1 MAAKKKTPARKKTA
15 ARSRT
20 TNTRKAAR
28 KKTAVARKNPART
41 SGARAARAPRERQ
54 QPETLRLRD
63 VAPGF
68 TVDDLPRSLAWYRDV
83 VGFVVKDRWE
93 EGGVLRGVELAAGS
107 ASFYLGQDDWK
118 KGRARQKGEGFRMY
132 CSTAQDV
139 DALAAA
145 IKSRGGV
152 LEYEPKD
159 QPWGGRDFALVDP
172 DGFKLTIGSRF

>member
-1 MAAKKKTPARKKTA
+1 MAAKKKTA
-15 ARSRT
+15 A
-20 TNTRKAAR
+20 TRKRAAKKKAAPATRAVRR
-28 KKTAVARKNPART
+28 KVARTRAVRRPQAPKAR
-41 SGARAARAPRERQ
+41 R

-63 VAPGF
+63 AAPGF
-68 TVDDLPRSLAWYRDV
+68 TVDDLHASLAWYCDV

-93 EGGVLRGVELAAGS
+93 QDGVLSGVELAAGS
-107 ASFYLGQDDWK
+107 VSFYLGQDDWK
-118 KGRARQKGEGFRMY
+118 KGRERRKGEGFRIY

-159 QPWGGRDFALVDP
+159 QAWGGRDFALVDP
-172 DGFKLTIGSRF
+172 NGFKLTIGSRF

>member
-1 MAAKKKTPARKKTA
+1 MAAKKKTVAKRKA
-15 ARSRT
+15 AT
-20 TNTRKAAR
+20 TRKAAQ
-28 KKTAVARKNPART
+28 KKAAART
-41 SGARAARAPRERQ
+41 PTARRKAVPTSAAPRPHAPKARQ

-63 VAPGF
+63 AAPGF
-68 TVDDLPRSLAWYRDV
+68 TVGDIHASLAWYRDV
-83 VGFVVKDRWE
+83 VGFIVKHRWE
-93 EGGVLRGVELAAGS
+93 REGQLSGVELAAGTV
-107 ASFYLGQDDWK
+107 SFYLGQDDWK
-118 KGRARQKGEGFRMY
+118 KGRDRQKGEGFRIY

-145 IKSRGGV
+145 IKARGGV

>member
-1 MAAKKKTPARKKTA
+1 MAAKKKSPAKK
-15 ARSRT
+15 RPV
-20 TNTRKAAR
+20 AAR
-28 KKTAVARKNPART
+28 KTSSAKQKTAGAARRKLARRRAVRRPAAPQARK
-41 SGARAARAPRERQ
+41 

-63 VAPGF
+63 AAPGF
-68 TVDDLPRSLAWYRDV
+68 TVGDVHASLAWYRDV
-83 VGFVVKDRWE
+83 VGFVVKERWE
-93 EGGVLRGVELAAGS
+93 HEGELRGVELAAGS
-107 ASFYLGQDDWK
+107 VSFYLGQDDWR
-118 KGRARQKGEGFRMY
+118 KGRDRKKGEGFRIY

-159 QPWGGRDFALVDP
+159 QPWGGRDFALADP